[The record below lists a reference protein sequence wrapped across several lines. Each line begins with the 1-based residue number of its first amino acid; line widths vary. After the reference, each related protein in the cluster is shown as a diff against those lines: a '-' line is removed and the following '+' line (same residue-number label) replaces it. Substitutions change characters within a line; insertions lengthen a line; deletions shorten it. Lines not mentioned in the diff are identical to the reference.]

1 MGEFFVYSFFFGALF
16 TFFPV
21 FVYADFY
28 LDVAANKGW
37 FSLSLY
43 HRLRLL
49 KGYAQLRREGIVFH
63 LTKKKAFILPFA
75 EMSSARKKFEITQ
88 GFQPWR
94 FHQVLEMGGAEDVRM
109 CMIAAAIR
117 TFGGAL
123 YGIAKEKYATISL
136 QNNVILYEESRLRVS
151 VQTAT
156 VYNGLVLSMALGKTI
171 LEGIIEWM
179 RKKRSTASW
188 KRRQRSSQV

>member
-16 TFFPV
+16 TFLPV

-28 LDVAANKGW
+28 LDVAVNKGW

-156 VYNGLVLSMALGKTI
+156 VFNGLVLSMALGKTI

>member
-16 TFFPV
+16 TFLPV

-28 LDVAANKGW
+28 LDVAVNKGW

-156 VYNGLVLSMALGKTI
+156 IFNGLVLSMALGKTI

>member
-1 MGEFFVYSFFFGALF
+1 MGEFFVYSFFFGELF

-28 LDVAANKGW
+28 LGVAANKGW

-117 TFGGAL
+117 AFGGAL

-156 VYNGLVLSMALGKTI
+156 VFNGLVLSMALGKTI